1 MTFFEILTYLVLGFT
16 IVKTQNG
23 AKMAFS
29 SINIA
34 QKNASTIVTMALK
47 WPLQLLP
54 CVNLGSTIVSTH
66 SFGLDN
72 FYHGPLQLFLYGST
86 VVTMRKNDKNMP
98 LQLYNT
104 KEENPLQLSTS
115 PKKASTIVLI
125 H

>member
-1 MTFFEILTYLVLGFT
+1 
-16 IVKTQNG
+16 
-23 AKMAFS
+23 MAFS
-29 SINIA
+29 SISI
-34 QKNASTIVTMALK
+34 ALK
-47 WPLQLLP
+47 MPLQLLP

-104 KEENPLQLSTS
+104 IEENPLQLSTS
-115 PKKASTIVLI
+115 HKKASTIVLI